1 MATDIK
7 ELYPE
12 KNVTLVH
19 SRKNVMNR
27 FHPAFHEIIA
37 ERCRELGVKMSLG
50 SRVKLPEGGY
60 PTDGREFSVHLED
73 GSSVTADFA
82 VDPPGVAL
90 AFIENHLSDFLFR

>member
-19 SRKNVMNR
+19 SRKHVMNR
-27 FHPAFHEIIA
+27 FHPALHEIIA
-37 ERCRELGVKMSLG
+37 ERCRELGVKMRLG

-60 PTDGREFSVHLED
+60 PTDGREFSVDVEN

-82 VDPPGVAL
+82 VKSSLRVQQHAT
-90 AFIENHLSDFLFR
+90 